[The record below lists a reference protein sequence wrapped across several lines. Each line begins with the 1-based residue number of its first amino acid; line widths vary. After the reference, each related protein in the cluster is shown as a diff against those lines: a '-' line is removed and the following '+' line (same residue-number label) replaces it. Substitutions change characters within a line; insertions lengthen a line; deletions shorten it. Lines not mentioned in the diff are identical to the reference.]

1 MNIFKHNFKL
11 LVLSL
16 FAFQGFSNAALA
28 DDHLH
33 AVSGSVTG
41 CSNKHAV
48 HVLIYEESGFNNG
61 MTHSQE
67 VIINPENNGDC
78 KVPFNF
84 NKPTGSYALASFE
97 DKNGNGELDFFFF
110 IPKEPAGFYKFNG
123 MGAPKFEKM
132 KINVDKDINNIEIFL
147 P

>member
-67 VIINPENNGDC
+67 VIINP
-78 KVPFNF
+78 
-84 NKPTGSYALASFE
+84 
-97 DKNGNGELDFFFF
+97 
-110 IPKEPAGFYKFNG
+110 
-123 MGAPKFEKM
+123 
-132 KINVDKDINNIEIFL
+132 KIMVTVKYHLTLISL
-147 P
+147 LVHML

>member
-41 CSNKHAV
+41 CSNKHACMS
-48 HVLIYEESGFNNG
+48 LFMKN
-61 MTHSQE
+61 Q
-67 VIINPENNGDC
+67 
-78 KVPFNF
+78 
-84 NKPTGSYALASFE
+84 ALTME
-97 DKNGNGELDFFFF
+97 
-110 IPKEPAGFYKFNG
+110 
-123 MGAPKFEKM
+123 
-132 KINVDKDINNIEIFL
+132 
-147 P
+147 